1 MSHSEFRNMVFE
13 PRNPDF
19 EARVRGS
26 FARQGI
32 MDLIG
37 ARITKVEPGLV
48 EIELPHRADL
58 CQQHGFFHA
67 GITSTIADTAGG
79 YAAFSLFPADAS
91 VLTTE
96 FKINLLAPADGE
108 LLRAVGRVVKP
119 GRTLTVCE
127 ADVFAVKDG
136 VAKPCARLLQT
147 LMRLD
152 GRPDAPPA
160 G

>member
-1 MSHSEFRNMVFE
+1 MTAFTPADPE
-13 PRNPDF
+13 F

-32 MDLIG
+32 MEMIG
-37 ARITKVEPGLV
+37 ARLTRVEPGLV
-48 EIELPHRADL
+48 EIELPYRKDL
-58 CQQHGFFHA
+58 TQQHGFFHA

-108 LLRAVGRVVKP
+108 LLRAVGQVVKP

-127 ADVFAVKDG
+127 AEVFAVKG
-136 VAKPCARLLQT
+136 GTAKPCAKLLQT
-147 LMRLD
+147 LMCLP
-152 GRPDAPPA
+152 GRPDGPAP